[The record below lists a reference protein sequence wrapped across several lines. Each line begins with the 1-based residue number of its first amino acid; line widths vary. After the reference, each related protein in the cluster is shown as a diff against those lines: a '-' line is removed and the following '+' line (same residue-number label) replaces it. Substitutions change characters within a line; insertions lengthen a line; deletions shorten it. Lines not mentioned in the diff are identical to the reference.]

1 MSLTVARTATERE
14 RLSAVTQFE
23 QLVLRLLVAL
33 LAQAATLEGGMNS
46 NVEHDLMNEVD
57 TAIEESSAKR

>member
-1 MSLTVARTATERE
+1 M
-14 RLSAVTQFE
+14 TQFE

-57 TAIEESSAKR
+57 TAIEESNAKR